1 MSRILTCL
9 DIGSSQIKGIITERA
24 KNGGISCVAA
34 FKHPSQGLRKG
45 VIADMEDAKESFRE
59 LMEELRH
66 VSKDAPKN
74 IFVNINSEHVK
85 ARVSRGIS
93 AVSQPDKE
101 IREEDMERA
110 IQSSRAAKML
120 PNYKVLH
127 TVIREF
133 LVDEVG
139 DIQDPVGMS
148 GSRLEVSTLL
158 IEAFAPHFE
167 MLGKTLEDAGGAISG
182 VIFNPFASSRA
193 TVTKK
198 QKELGVLLVDIGAG
212 TTTIVAF
219 EEMKP
224 LYARSLPIGAGHIT
238 NDIAVGL
245 KIPVDVA
252 ERVKLREG
260 SADPR
265 KTPRKDMV
273 HLYEFDPGLREEVPR
288 KFINEIIEVRVAE
301 ILDILNNEL
310 QPLREK
316 FEFPAGVVLTGGGI
330 KLGGITDLVRTRL
343 KLPAQIGIP
352 DLSKIEIPNPTYER
366 MMDDPEFSVAV
377 GLVSVGWHGEPK
389 KKSIFQAGRNM
400 LKNLI
405 P

>member
-1 MSRILTCL
+1 MSKILTCL
-9 DIGSSQIKGIITERA
+9 DIGSSQIKGIVTERG
-24 KNGGISCVAA
+24 KSGGISVIAA
-34 FKHPSQGLRKG
+34 FKHPSQGIRKG
-45 VIADMEDAKESFRE
+45 VIADAEDAREAFHE
-59 LMEELRH
+59 LMQELRH

-74 IFVNINSEHVK
+74 IFININSEHVK

-93 AVSQPDKE
+93 AVGQPDKE
-101 IREEDMERA
+101 IREEDAERA

-139 DIQDPVGMS
+139 DIQDPIGMS

-158 IEAFAPHFE
+158 IEAFAPHFDI
-167 MLGKTLEDAGGAISG
+167 LGKTLEDAGGAVSG
-182 VIFNPFASSRA
+182 VVFNPFASSRA
-193 TVTKK
+193 TLTKK
-198 QKELGVLLVDIGAG
+198 QKELGVLMVDIGSG
-212 TTTIVAF
+212 TTTMVAF

-245 KIPVDVA
+245 KIPVEIA
-252 ERVKLREG
+252 EQIKLREG

-265 KTPRKDMV
+265 RTPRKDTV
-273 HLYEFDPGLREEVPR
+273 HLYEFDPGLREEVAR
-288 KFINEIIEVRVAE
+288 RVINEIIEVRVAE

-310 QPLREK
+310 APLREK
-316 FEFPAGVVLTGGGI
+316 FEFPAGVILTGGGI
-330 KLGGITDLVRTRL
+330 KLEGITDLVRTRL
-343 KLPAQIGIP
+343 KLPAQIGSP
-352 DLSKIEIPNPTYER
+352 DISKMEIENPTYER
-366 MMDDPEFSVAV
+366 MLDDPEFSVAV
-377 GLVSVGWHGEPK
+377 GLVSVGWQEEPK
-389 KKSIFQAGRNM
+389 RRSPIESAKRFI
-400 LKNLI
+400 KNLM

>member
-9 DIGSSQIKGIITERA
+9 DIGSSQIKGIVTERA
-24 KNGGISCVAA
+24 KNGSISCVAA

-45 VIADMEDAKESFRE
+45 VIMDIEDAREAMRE
-59 LMEELRH
+59 LIDELRH
-66 VSKDAPKN
+66 ISKEAPRN
-74 IFVNINSEHVK
+74 IYINIQSEHVK

-101 IREEDMERA
+101 IREEDVERA

-120 PNYKVLH
+120 PNYRVLH

-139 DIQDPVGMS
+139 DIQDPIGMS

-158 IEAFAPHFE
+158 IEAFAPHFDV
-167 MLGKTLEDAGGAISG
+167 LGKTLEDAGGVVSG
-182 VIFNPFASSRA
+182 VVFNPFAASRA
-193 TVTKK
+193 TLTKK
-198 QKELGVLLVDIGAG
+198 QKELGVLMVDIGAG
-212 TTTIVAF
+212 TTSVVAF

-245 KIPVDVA
+245 KIPIDVA
-252 ERVKLREG
+252 ERIKLQYG
-260 SADPR
+260 TADPR
-265 KTPRKDMV
+265 RTPRKDTI
-273 HLYEFDPGLREEVPR
+273 HLYEFDPGLREEVSR
-288 KFINEIIEVRVAE
+288 KFVNEIIEVRVAE

-310 QPLREK
+310 APLREK
-316 FEFPAGVVLTGGGI
+316 FQFPAGVVLTGGGV
-330 KLGGITDLVRTRL
+330 KLEGITELVRHRL

-352 DLSKIEIPNPTYER
+352 DISRIEIPNPTYER
-366 MMDDPEFSVAV
+366 MMDDPEFAVAV
-377 GLVSVGWHGEPK
+377 GLVFVGWHEEPRP
-389 KKSIFQAGRNM
+389 KSVFQAGKKF
-400 LKNLI
+400 LKNLM

>member
-9 DIGSSQIKGIITERA
+9 DIGSSQVKGIVTERG
-24 KNGGISCVAA
+24 KNGSISCVAA
-34 FKHPSQGLRKG
+34 FRHPSQGFRKG
-45 VIADMEDAKESFRE
+45 VLVDLEDARE
-59 LMEELRH
+59 VLHELLEEIRH
-66 VSKDAPKN
+66 ISKDAPRN

-93 AVSQPDKE
+93 AVGQPDKE
-101 IREEDMERA
+101 IRQEDVERA

-127 TVIREF
+127 TIIREF
-133 LVDEVG
+133 LVDEVP

-167 MLGKTLEDAGGAISG
+167 ILGKTLEEAGGSING
-182 VIFNPFASSRA
+182 VIFNPFASSRS
-193 TVTKK
+193 TLSKR

-212 TTTIVAF
+212 TTSIAAF

-224 LYARSLPIGAGHIT
+224 LYARTLPIGAGHIT

-245 KIPVDVA
+245 KVPVDVA
-252 ERVKLREG
+252 ERIKLEYG
-260 SADPR
+260 AADSR
-265 KTPRKDMV
+265 KTPRKDSV
-273 HLYEFDPGLREEVPR
+273 HLYEFAPMLKEEVPR
-288 KFINEIIEVRVAE
+288 KFVNEIIEVRVAE

-310 QPLREK
+310 APLRER
-316 FEFPAGVVLTGGGI
+316 FEFPAGVVLTGGGA
-330 KLGGITDLVRTRL
+330 KLEGMTEVVRTRL
-343 KLPAQIGIP
+343 KLPTQLGMP
-352 DLSKIEIPNPTYER
+352 DLSKMEIPNPTYER
-366 MMDDPEFSVAV
+366 LMDDPEFSTAV
-377 GLVSVGWHGEPK
+377 GLVSVGWHEEPRRRSAFETAK
-389 KKSIFQAGRNM
+389 HFV
-400 LKNLI
+400 KNFM